1 MTLFNQNLLYKKTT
15 MTMAGQQ
22 TFIENTFLPTIP
34 MIYPT
39 TYQALLTS
47 PSTKDLTLNA
57 DKEITILLSPKE
69 IQNISPPYLPKLE
82 FDTQLNPFWNFYTNI
97 NQRLKVQ
104 TPPPS
109 SPLSPSYKPE
119 TPPKT
124 AFLQANISR
133 LHLCSQGHLPV
144 QEHHALHQVDQQLWP
159 QSPLQ
164 VLEQDPTHHHGHH
177 QEHHHVWIQSH
188 LPVIQD

>member
-47 PSTKDLTLNA
+47 PSTTDLTLNA

-69 IQNISPPYLPKLE
+69 IQNISPPNLPKLE

-124 AFLQANISR
+124 AFSPCQ
-133 LHLCSQGHLPV
+133 
-144 QEHHALHQVDQQLWP
+144 HQ
-159 QSPLQ
+159 
-164 VLEQDPTHHHGHH
+164 
-177 QEHHHVWIQSH
+177 
-188 LPVIQD
+188 

>member
-47 PSTKDLTLNA
+47 PSTTDLALNA

-69 IQNISPPYLPKLE
+69 IQNIFPPIPPLPKLE
-82 FDTQLNPFWNFYTNI
+82 FDTQLNPFWNLYTNI

-109 SPLSPSYKPE
+109 SL
-119 TPPKT
+119 
-124 AFLQANISR
+124 FSR
-133 LHLCSQGHLPV
+133 SWAGVLEARGLGT
-144 QEHHALHQVDQQLWP
+144 EVDQQVREEGLKMP
-159 QSPLQ
+159 HLLK
-164 VLEQDPTHHHGHH
+164 LEKKHLK
-177 QEHHHVWIQSH
+177 QE
-188 LPVIQD
+188 VIIKRKLL